1 MTIDSD
7 MTAEQA
13 SVKREFSW
21 LELEEI
27 SISFASNS
35 GWRVSPGT
43 ISRKILIQS
52 KIVIPPEDIQI
63 APDSLIKLNDE
74 EPVGI
79 LKIYVS
85 IDPSMEPIM
94 KEISVTS
101 V

>member
-1 MTIDSD
+1 MAMDSD

-35 GWRVSPGT
+35 GWRVSPET

-52 KIVIPPEDIQI
+52 KIVIPPEDIHI
-63 APDSLIKLNDE
+63 APDSLIKLDDE

-79 LKIYVS
+79 LKIYVT